1 MQMFVAAAM
10 LVAISTATALAQ
22 SGTEVRQAAAK
33 EKANVQT
40 MTGVVDCD
48 WQVAGRYE
56 CRRRT
61 LQDCTRE
68 CVSVGAA
75 YVLVVDK
82 KMYRFSGNTTEL
94 DELAGGTAVVTG
106 VVDGEK
112 VRVLAIAGGE
122 KHRGLRFWK

>member
-1 MQMFVAAAM
+1 MFVAAAM

-122 KHRGLRFWK
+122 KHRSLRFWK

>member
-1 MQMFVAAAM
+1 MQMFVVTVM
-10 LVAISTATALAQ
+10 LVAIGTATALAQ
-22 SGTEVRQAAAK
+22 SGTEVRQAAQK
-33 EKANVQT
+33 KANVQT
-40 MTGVVDCD
+40 LTGVVNCD

-82 KMYRFSGNTTEL
+82 KMYRFSGNTSEL

-112 VRVLAIAGGE
+112 VRVLSISDGE
-122 KHRGLRFWK
+122 KHHGLRFWK

>member
-1 MQMFVAAAM
+1 MQMFVVAVM
-10 LVAISTATALAQ
+10 LVAIGTATALAQ
-22 SGTEVRQAAAK
+22 SGTEVRQAAQK
-33 EKANVQT
+33 KANVQT
-40 MTGVVDCD
+40 LTGVVNCD

-122 KHRGLRFWK
+122 KHRSLRFWK